1 MSFIQIQEL
10 RLDRADRM
18 AEIDELAAQW
28 RADTA
33 GRRTLLHEQAY
44 ADRTDP
50 THIVVVAEF
59 DSYESAMVNS
69 ALPETDAFA
78 TRLGAM
84 LAGPAS
90 FLDLEPLS
98 GHDER
103 LVLADVFRADVER
116 SSATASAYTH
126 DVAFVG
132 MFPQALV
139 HTTGPGEL
147 TGLLAGDAPGH
158 TFDLWDAQPTPT
170 GFAAEYRWRTTGTE
184 TSYLSVGTVL
194 ATVTGG
200 RISRIVCSCAGSW
213 DAEAEARITGATAVG
228 APA

>member
-1 MSFIQIQEL
+1 MSFIQIQDIH
-10 RLDRADRM
+10 LDRADRM

-33 GRRTLLHEQAY
+33 GRRTLLREHAY
-44 ADRTDP
+44 VDRTDP
-50 THIVVVAEF
+50 THVVVVAEF
-59 DSYESAMVNS
+59 DSYASAMVNS

-78 TRLGAM
+78 ARLRGL
-84 LAGPAS
+84 LAGPPS
-90 FLDLEPLS
+90 FVDLEPLS

-103 LVLADVFRADVER
+103 VALADVFRADIER
-116 SSATASAYTH
+116 SEATASAYTD

-139 HTTGPGEL
+139 HATGPAEL
-147 TGLLAGDAPGH
+147 TGILASDGPGH
-158 TFDLWDAQPTPT
+158 TIETWDVQPTPA
-170 GFAAEYRWRTTGTE
+170 GFAAEYRWRTTGE

-200 RISRIVCSCAGSW
+200 RISRLVCTCAGSW
-213 DAEAEARITGATAVG
+213 DAEAEARITGTAVG
-228 APA
+228 VSA